1 MKPSFKNTLREVC
14 FIDLNWKNGRFGK
27 QLLFL
32 DTEIRSMSSENIGT
46 WGNLNILNYRPCEL
60 QKTLKF
66 T

>member
-1 MKPSFKNTLREVC
+1 MKPSLKNTLLEVC
-14 FIDLNWKNGRFGK
+14 FIELNWKNGRFGK